1 MYGLDTAPP
10 LGESQASLGDS
21 AAACSGPDAVFG
33 PSGCAG
39 CCSGYDGRG
48 ANEIQAIQIYLAV
61 LGYLTSADAT
71 GRYGQRTYNAVLKF
85 QQDYGLSQDGQVG
98 GGTMPVLYDQAQKR
112 RVAEEAMGTPEPTGE
127 YQPPTKGE
135 AADALEGLGLKVK
148 LTARPWFWPVVA
160 AASAA
165 LLGGL
170 ILWRRS

>member
-1 MYGLDTAPP
+1 MYGLVTAPP
-10 LGESQASLGDS
+10 LGESEASLGDS
-21 AAACSGPDAVFG
+21 AAACAGAGVVFG

-48 ANEIQAIQIYLAV
+48 TDEIQAIQIYLAL

-71 GRYGQRTYNAVLKF
+71 GRYGQRTYDAVLKF
-85 QQDYGLSQDGQVG
+85 QQDYGLPEDGRVG

-112 RVAEEAMGTPEPTGE
+112 RVAEEAAGASDATGE

-148 LTARPWFWPVVA
+148 LTAQPWFWPVVA

-165 LLGGL
+165 LVGGL
-170 ILWRRS
+170 IWWRRS